1 MTLGPET
8 VLKRAPN
15 VPWRTIDGK
24 GILVDLE
31 SGYYFSLN
39 TTGQYIWGQIDGA
52 RNVRELARRV
62 VDHFEVDEETAL
74 RDCIDLAGRLR
85 DQGLIVT
92 VPS

>member
-1 MTLGPET
+1 VTLDPES

-52 RNVRELARRV
+52 RNIREIARRV
-62 VDHFEVDEETAL
+62 VDRFDIDEETAL
-74 RDCIDLAGRLR
+74 RDCLELAGRLR
-85 DQGLIVT
+85 EQGLVVA
-92 VPS
+92 VPV